1 MKLQGMK
8 DIMITGIMMMNQI
21 TNQDKVLKVKNLF
34 IQLMIIELLKLP
46 I

>member
-34 IQLMIIELLKLP
+34 IQLMIIELLKLS